1 MSKTITARSNR
12 MLGLALTTALAT
24 VALSGCTANV
34 APPAQASIAKAQ
46 EALAK
51 GNGDR
56 AVTHAEAAVLATPRD
71 TAARTLLGTAYMEAG
86 RFQSAATTLAEAVSL
101 GDNSS
106 GTLTRL
112 ALAQIAA
119 GQQDGALAT
128 LDRHKNALDP
138 ADYGLAIALA
148 GRPQEAV
155 HVLGNLLRNG
165 TNTMKVRQNL
175 AYSLALQGD
184 WRSARI
190 MAAEDVPADKLGDT
204 MSKWAVLSA
213 PEMYQRRIAD
223 LLSVKMV
230 QDPGQPTM
238 LALRNFDSVD
248 QLAAET
254 FAQDDRADADPSAG
268 QSASPSGDFASSFGS
283 GELPPVS
290 QTDRPAP
297 ALALL
302 ASAQRAVPSRALV
315 EPSAAIPS
323 GDRFVSREMVQA
335 VPASSRP
342 AAPTQARATLA
353 AQPQPQRS
361 SAVPA
366 PSPAVAMAP
375 GDYRVQLG
383 SYFSMSDA
391 QTAWKVFLK
400 RHPELDGAKQVITK
414 ANVKGKIYYRVA
426 AGGFAKTSA
435 QGLCQS
441 VKRGGAGCI
450 AYAASNPLPG
460 TIDNNVRVAS
470 R

>member
-1 MSKTITARSNR
+1 MSKTMTAKSNR
-12 MLGLALTTALAT
+12 MLGLTLTTALAT
-24 VALSGCTANV
+24 LALTGCTTNV
-34 APPAQASIAKAQ
+34 APPAQVSAAKAQ

-51 GNGDR
+51 GKGDR

-71 TAARTLLGTAYMEAG
+71 PAARALLGIAYIEAG
-86 RFQSAATTLAEAVSL
+86 RFQSATTTLTEAVAL
-101 GDNSS
+101 GDSS
-106 GTLTRL
+106 SRTLTRL

-119 GQQDGALAT
+119 GQQAAALAT
-128 LDRHKNALDP
+128 LGRHKDALDP

-155 HVLGNLLRNG
+155 HVLGNLLRSG

-184 WRSARI
+184 WRNARI

-204 MSKWAVLSA
+204 MSKWAVLST
-213 PEMYQRRIAD
+213 PEMYHRRIAD

-230 QDPGQPTM
+230 QDPGQPAM

-254 FAQDDRADADPSAG
+254 LVQEQPIETAPK
-268 QSASPSGDFASSFGS
+268 GDFASRFGT

-290 QTDRPAP
+290 QSDRPAERQAP
-297 ALALL
+297 ALAV
-302 ASAQRAVPSRALV
+302 APSAQRAMLGRTSVAPPETAT
-315 EPSAAIPS
+315 PS
-323 GDRFVSREMVQA
+323 GRFVSREVVQNIPA
-335 VPASSRP
+335 TARSVPAAARP
-342 AAPTQARATLA
+342 TAQARTPAPA
-353 AQPQPQRS
+353 AQP
-361 SAVPA
+361 AL
-366 PSPAVAMAP
+366 AMAS

-383 SYFSMSDA
+383 SYFSMSDV

-400 RHPELDGAKQVITK
+400 RHPELDGAEKVITK
-414 ANVKGKIYYRVA
+414 AKVKGKIYYRVA
-426 AGGFAKTSA
+426 AGGFARSSA

-450 AYAASNPLPG
+450 AYAASRTLPG
-460 TIDNNVRVAS
+460 TIENNVRVAS

>member
-1 MSKTITARSNR
+1 MSKTMTAKSNR
-12 MLGLALTTALAT
+12 KLGLALTTALAT
-24 VALSGCTANV
+24 VALTGCTANV
-34 APPAQASIAKAQ
+34 APPAQASTAKAQ

-51 GNGDR
+51 GKGDK

-71 TAARTLLGTAYMEAG
+71 AAARALLGTAYIEAG
-86 RFQSAATTLAEAVSL
+86 RFDSAATTLAEAATL
-101 GDNSS
+101 GDSSS

-119 GQQDGALAT
+119 GQQARALAT
-128 LDRHKNALDP
+128 LDRYKDRLDP

-230 QDPGQPTM
+230 RDPGQPTM

-254 FAQDDRADADPSAG
+254 MAPDDRADSAAG
-268 QSASPSGDFASSFGS
+268 GDFASSFGN
-283 GELPPVS
+283 GELPPVT
-290 QTDRPAP
+290 QADRPAP

-302 ASAQRAVPSRALV
+302 PSAPRAVQASAPAQTDT
-315 EPSAAIPS
+315 AASP
-323 GDRFVSREMVQA
+323 GARYLSREVVQA
-335 VPASSRP
+335 VPARTRSVTPAPRSAASPQAPAARP
-342 AAPTQARATLA
+342 AL
-353 AQPQPQRS
+353 
-361 SAVPA
+361 
-366 PSPAVAMAP
+366 AMAS

-426 AGGFAKTSA
+426 AGGFAKSSA

-460 TIDNNVRVAS
+460 TIDNNVRVAA

>member
-1 MSKTITARSNR
+1 MSKTMTAKSNR

-24 VALSGCTANV
+24 VALTGCTANV
-34 APPAQASIAKAQ
+34 APPAQASTAKAQ
-46 EALAK
+46 QALAK

-56 AVTHAEAAVLATPRD
+56 AVAHAEAAVLATPRD
-71 TAARTLLGTAYMEAG
+71 AAARTLLGTAYIEAG

-101 GDNSS
+101 GDASS

-119 GQQDGALAT
+119 GHQTAALAT
-128 LDRHKNALDP
+128 LDRYQDVLDP

-184 WRSARI
+184 WRNARI
-190 MAAEDVPADKLGDT
+190 MAAEDVAPDKLGDT

-230 QDPGQPTM
+230 RDPGQPTM
-238 LALRNFDSVD
+238 LALSKFHSVD

-254 FAQDDRADADPSAG
+254 VTRENPAAATPHS
-268 QSASPSGDFASSFGS
+268 DFASSFGN

-290 QTDRPAP
+290 QADRPAP
-297 ALALL
+297 TLALL
-302 ASAQRAVPSRALV
+302 
-315 EPSAAIPS
+315 PSADKAVAARASTEPVSTVSS
-323 GDRFVSREMVQA
+323 GARFVGREVAQT
-335 VPASSRP
+335 VPARARSVAPAPRP
-342 AAPTQARATLA
+342 A
-353 AQPQPQRS
+353 AQPQA
-361 SAVPA
+361 SA
-366 PSPAVAMAP
+366 SRPAVAMAS

-426 AGGFAKTSA
+426 AGGFAKSSA

>member
-1 MSKTITARSNR
+1 MSKTMTAKSNR
-12 MLGLALTTALAT
+12 MMGLALTTALAT
-24 VALSGCTANV
+24 VALTGCTANV
-34 APPAQASIAKAQ
+34 APPAQASTAKAQ

-51 GNGDR
+51 GMGDR
-56 AVTHAEAAVLATPRD
+56 AVAHAEAAVLATPRD
-71 TAARTLLGTAYMEAG
+71 AAARTLLGTAYIEAG
-86 RFQSAATTLAEAVSL
+86 RFNSAATTLAEAVTL
-101 GDNSS
+101 GDASS

-119 GQQDGALAT
+119 GQQTAALAT
-128 LDRHKNALDP
+128 LGRHRDALDP

-165 TNTMKVRQNL
+165 TNTVKVRQNL

-184 WRSARI
+184 WRNARI
-190 MAAEDVPADKLGDT
+190 MAAEDVAADKLGDT
-204 MSKWAVLSA
+204 MSKWAALA
-213 PEMYQRRIAD
+213 PPELYQRRIAE

-254 FAQDDRADADPSAG
+254 FEQDGPADPA
-268 QSASPSGDFASSFGS
+268 PSGDFAGSFGN

-290 QTDRPAP
+290 QADRPAP

-302 ASAQRAVPSRALV
+302 PSAQRAVPTRASA
-315 EPSAAIPS
+315 EPVAGVTPNA
-323 GDRFVSREMVQA
+323 RFVSREVVQTI
-335 VPASSRP
+335 PAATRSAAPAPRP
-342 AAPTQARATLA
+342 AARVEA
-353 AQPQPQRS
+353 
-361 SAVPA
+361 PA
-366 PSPAVAMAP
+366 PKSALAMAP

-426 AGGFAKTSA
+426 AGGFARSSA

-441 VKRGGAGCI
+441 VKSGGAGCI

>member
-1 MSKTITARSNR
+1 MSKTITAKSNR
-12 MLGLALTTALAT
+12 MMGLALTTALAT

-34 APPAQASIAKAQ
+34 APPAQASTAKAQ
-46 EALAK
+46 DALAK

-71 TAARTLLGTAYMEAG
+71 TAARTLLGTAYIEAG
-86 RFQSAATTLAEAVSL
+86 RFQSAATTLAEAVAL
-101 GDNSS
+101 GDSSS

-119 GQQDGALAT
+119 GQQAAALAT
-128 LDRHKNALDP
+128 LSRHMDALDP

-184 WRSARI
+184 WRNARI

-213 PEMYQRRIAD
+213 PEMFQRRIAD

-230 QDPGQPTM
+230 QDPGQPSM
-238 LALRNFDSVD
+238 LALHNFDSVE
-248 QLAAET
+248 QLAAENLVPNGP
-254 FAQDDRADADPSAG
+254 AAPAPSR
-268 QSASPSGDFASSFGS
+268 DFASSFGN

-290 QTDRPAP
+290 QAPVSQADRPALAMSTP
-297 ALALL
+297 AQRTVPSS
-302 ASAQRAVPSRALV
+302 ASAEAI
-315 EPSAAIPS
+315 SAASP
-323 GDRFVSREMVQA
+323 DARFVSREVVQGI
-335 VPASSRP
+335 PARTRSVTPVARPVAQPKAPAARP
-342 AAPTQARATLA
+342 AL
-353 AQPQPQRS
+353 
-361 SAVPA
+361 
-366 PSPAVAMAP
+366 AMAS

-400 RHPELDGAKQVITK
+400 RHPEIDGAEKVITK

-426 AGGFAKTSA
+426 AGGFAKSSA

-441 VKRGGAGCI
+441 VKSGGAGCI

-460 TIDNNVRVAS
+460 TIDNNVRVAT

>member
-1 MSKTITARSNR
+1 MSKTMTAKSNR

-24 VALSGCTANV
+24 MALSGCTANV
-34 APPAQASIAKAQ
+34 APPAQASTAKAQ

-71 TAARTLLGTAYMEAG
+71 AVARTLLGTAYIEAG
-86 RFQSAATTLAEAVSL
+86 RFHSAATTLAEAVTL
-101 GDNSS
+101 GDASS

-119 GQQDGALAT
+119 GQQAAALAT
-128 LDRHKNALDP
+128 LYRHKDALDP

-148 GRPQEAV
+148 GRPQEAI
-155 HVLGNLLRNG
+155 HVLGNLLRSG
-165 TNTMKVRQNL
+165 SNTMKVRQNL

-190 MAAEDVPADKLGDT
+190 MAAEDVAADKLGDT

-238 LALRNFDSVD
+238 LALRNFDTVE

-254 FAQDDRADADPSAG
+254 LELNGPADPA
-268 QSASPSGDFASSFGS
+268 PVTDFASSFGN

-290 QTDRPAP
+290 ESDLPTP

-302 ASAQRAVPSRALV
+302 PSAQRAVPTRASV
-315 EPSAAIPS
+315 EATDAAPS
-323 GDRFVSREMVQA
+323 GARFANREVVQNVPVSTQ
-335 VPASSRP
+335 P
-342 AAPTQARATLA
+342 AAPAQARATPA
-353 AQPQPQRS
+353 AQPQTR
-361 SAVPA
+361 AAPA
-366 PSPAVAMAP
+366 APRPAAAMAS

-391 QTAWKVFLK
+391 QTAWKLFLK
-400 RHPELDGAKQVITK
+400 RHPELDGAQQVITK

-426 AGGFAKTSA
+426 AGGFARTSA
-435 QGLCQS
+435 QGLCQT

>member
-1 MSKTITARSNR
+1 MSKMITAKSNR
-12 MLGLALTTALAT
+12 MLGLALSTALAT
-24 VALSGCTANV
+24 VALTGCTANV
-34 APPAQASIAKAQ
+34 APPAQASTAKAQ

-51 GNGDR
+51 GRGDR

-71 TAARTLLGTAYMEAG
+71 AAARALLGTAYIEAG

-101 GDNSS
+101 GDVSS
-106 GTLTRL
+106 DTLTRL

-119 GQQDGALAT
+119 GQQTAALAT
-128 LDRHKNALDP
+128 LDRHQAALDP

-165 TNTMKVRQNL
+165 SSSMKVRQNL

-184 WRSARI
+184 WRNARI
-190 MAAEDVPADKLGDT
+190 MAAEDVPANKLGDT
-204 MSKWAVLSA
+204 MSKWAALAA
-213 PEMYQRRIAD
+213 PEMYHQRIAD
-223 LLSVKMV
+223 LLSVKLV

-248 QLAAET
+248 QLAAELWPQVSP
-254 FAQDDRADADPSAG
+254 AQAAPA
-268 QSASPSGDFASSFGS
+268 GDFASRFGS
-283 GELPPVS
+283 GELPPAS
-290 QTDRPAP
+290 QADRPADRPAP
-297 ALALL
+297 ALAMLPT
-302 ASAQRAVPSRALV
+302 AQRAVPTRA
-315 EPSAAIPS
+315 SIQTAA
-323 GDRFVSREMVQA
+323 GDGPNARFVSREVVQNVPVATRSVAPAARPA
-335 VPASSRP
+335 VRAPASATAPAPRP
-342 AAPTQARATLA
+342 AL
-353 AQPQPQRS
+353 
-361 SAVPA
+361 
-366 PSPAVAMAP
+366 AMAS

-391 QTAWKVFLK
+391 QAAWKVFLK
-400 RHPELDGAKQVITK
+400 RHPELDGADKVITK
-414 ANVKGKIYYRVA
+414 ANVRGKIYYRVA

-441 VKRGGAGCI
+441 VKRGGAGCL

-460 TIDNNVRVAS
+460 TINNDLRVAA

>member
-1 MSKTITARSNR
+1 MSKTITAKSNR

-24 VALSGCTANV
+24 VALTGCTTNV
-34 APPAQASIAKAQ
+34 APPAQASTAKAQ

-51 GNGDR
+51 GKGDK

-71 TAARTLLGTAYMEAG
+71 TAARALLGTAYIEAG

-101 GDNSS
+101 GDASS

-119 GQQDGALAT
+119 GQQAAALAT
-128 LDRHKNALDP
+128 LDRHKAALDP

-184 WRSARI
+184 WRNARI
-190 MAAEDVPADKLGDT
+190 MAAEDVAADKLGDT

-223 LLSVKMV
+223 LLSVKLV

-238 LALRNFDSVD
+238 LALHNFDSVD

-254 FAQDDRADADPSAG
+254 LEQDGPADTTQG
-268 QSASPSGDFASSFGS
+268 GDFASSFGN

-290 QTDRPAP
+290 ESDRPAP

-302 ASAQRAVPSRALV
+302 PSAQRAVPTRA
-315 EPSAAIPS
+315 SAEAVAAVSP
-323 GDRFVSREMVQA
+323 GARFVSREVVQSI
-335 VPASSRP
+335 PAATRSVTPVARP
-342 AAPTQARATLA
+342 AARAEAPA
-353 AQPQPQRS
+353 AK
-361 SAVPA
+361 PA
-366 PSPAVAMAP
+366 LAMAS

-391 QTAWKVFLK
+391 QAAWKVFLK
-400 RHPELDGAKQVITK
+400 RHPELDGADKVITK
-414 ANVKGKIYYRVA
+414 AKVKGKIYYRVA
-426 AGGFAKTSA
+426 AGGFARTSA

-441 VKRGGAGCI
+441 VKRGGAGCL

-460 TIDNNVRVAS
+460 TIDNNVRVAT

>member
-1 MSKTITARSNR
+1 MSKTMTAKSNR
-12 MLGLALTTALAT
+12 MLGLALSTALAT
-24 VALSGCTANV
+24 VALTGCTANV
-34 APPAQASIAKAQ
+34 APPAQVSTAKAQ
-46 EALAK
+46 KALAQGK
-51 GNGDR
+51 GDK
-56 AVTHAEAAVLATPRD
+56 AVTHAEAAVVATPRD
-71 TAARTLLGTAYMEAG
+71 TAARTLLGTAYLEAG
-86 RFQSAATTLAEAVSL
+86 RFQSAATTLAEAVTL
-101 GDNSS
+101 GDVSS
-106 GTLTRL
+106 VTLTRL

-119 GQQDGALAT
+119 GQQSAALAT
-128 LDRHKNALDP
+128 LARHKAALDP

-175 AYSLALQGD
+175 AYSFALQGD
-184 WRSARI
+184 WRNARI
-190 MAAEDVPADKLGDT
+190 MAAEDVAADKLGDT

-238 LALRNFDSVD
+238 LALRNFDSID

-254 FAQDDRADADPSAG
+254 LEQDGPADAAPA
-268 QSASPSGDFASSFGS
+268 GDFASRFGN

-290 QTDRPAP
+290 EANRPAP
-297 ALALL
+297 MLAALPT
-302 ASAQRAVPSRALV
+302 AQRAVPTRAAA
-315 EPSAAIPS
+315 EPVAAVSPGARS
-323 GDRFVSREMVQA
+323 TSREVVQTPP
-335 VPASSRP
+335 PATRAPTPVARP
-342 AAPTQARATLA
+342 AVRAEAPA
-353 AQPQPQRS
+353 AK
-361 SAVPA
+361 PA
-366 PSPAVAMAP
+366 LAMAS

-400 RHPELDGAKQVITK
+400 RHPELDGAEKVITK
-414 ANVKGKIYYRVA
+414 AKVKGKIYYRVA

-435 QGLCQS
+435 LGMCQS
-441 VKRGGAGCI
+441 VKRGGAGCL
-450 AYAASNPLPG
+450 AYAASKPLPG

>member
-1 MSKTITARSNR
+1 MSKTMTAKSNR

-24 VALSGCTANV
+24 VALPGCTANV
-34 APPAQASIAKAQ
+34 APPAQASTAKAQ
-46 EALAK
+46 EALAEGK
-51 GNGDR
+51 GDR
-56 AVTHAEAAVLATPRD
+56 AVTHAEAAVLATPREP
-71 TAARTLLGTAYMEAG
+71 AARALLGAAYIEAG
-86 RFQSAATTLAEAVSL
+86 RFQSAATTLAEAVAL
-101 GDNSS
+101 GDASS

-119 GQQDGALAT
+119 GQQAAALAT
-128 LDRHKNALDP
+128 LDRHKVVLDP

-184 WRSARI
+184 WRNARI
-190 MAAEDVPADKLGDT
+190 MAAEDVAADKLGDT

-230 QDPGQPTM
+230 QDPGQPSM
-238 LALRNFDSVD
+238 LALRNFDSIE

-254 FAQDDRADADPSAG
+254 LLQPESTATAA
-268 QSASPSGDFASSFGS
+268 ASDFASRFDG

-290 QTDRPAP
+290 QPTRPAP
-297 ALALL
+297 ALATA
-302 ASAQRAVPSRALV
+302 ASAQRAVPYRGSTEPV
-315 EPSAAIPS
+315 ETVIEAA
-323 GDRFVSREMVQA
+323 RFVSREVVQTI
-335 VPASSRP
+335 PAAARSTPGSTRP
-342 AAPTQARATLA
+342 AARAPEPA
-353 AQPQPQRS
+353 PQP
-361 SAVPA
+361 AL
-366 PSPAVAMAP
+366 AMAS

-400 RHPELDGAKQVITK
+400 RHPELDGADKVITK

-426 AGGFAKTSA
+426 AGGFARSSA

-460 TIDNNVRVAS
+460 TIDNNIRVAS

>member
-1 MSKTITARSNR
+1 MSKTITAKSNR

-24 VALSGCTANV
+24 VALTGCTANV
-34 APPAQASIAKAQ
+34 APPAQASTAKAQ

-51 GNGDR
+51 GKGDK

-71 TAARTLLGTAYMEAG
+71 TAARALLGTAYIEAG
-86 RFQSAATTLAEAVSL
+86 RFQSAATTLTEAVSL
-101 GDNSS
+101 GDASS

-119 GQQDGALAT
+119 GQQAAALAT
-128 LDRHKNALDP
+128 LDRHKAALDP

-184 WRSARI
+184 WRNARI
-190 MAAEDVPADKLGDT
+190 MAAEDVAADKLGDT

-223 LLSVKMV
+223 LLSVKLV

-238 LALRNFDSVD
+238 LALHNFDSVD

-254 FAQDDRADADPSAG
+254 LEQDGPADTTQG
-268 QSASPSGDFASSFGS
+268 GDFASSFGN

-290 QTDRPAP
+290 ESDRPAP
-297 ALALL
+297 TLALL
-302 ASAQRAVPSRALV
+302 PSTQRAVPTRASV
-315 EPSAAIPS
+315 EPVAAVSP
-323 GDRFVSREMVQA
+323 GARFVSREVVQSI
-335 VPASSRP
+335 PAATRSVTPVARP
-342 AAPTQARATLA
+342 AARAEAPA
-353 AQPQPQRS
+353 AK
-361 SAVPA
+361 PA
-366 PSPAVAMAP
+366 LAMAS

-391 QTAWKVFLK
+391 QAAWKVFLK
-400 RHPELDGAKQVITK
+400 RHPELDGAAKVITK
-414 ANVKGKIYYRVA
+414 AKVKGKIYYRVA
-426 AGGFAKTSA
+426 AGGFARTSA

-441 VKRGGAGCI
+441 VKRGGAGCL

-460 TIDNNVRVAS
+460 TIDNNVRVAT